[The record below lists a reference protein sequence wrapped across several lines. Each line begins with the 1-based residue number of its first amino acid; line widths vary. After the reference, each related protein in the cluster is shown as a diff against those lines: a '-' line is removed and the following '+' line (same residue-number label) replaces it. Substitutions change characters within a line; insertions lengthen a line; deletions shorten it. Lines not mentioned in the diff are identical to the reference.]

1 MNEKNIVLGLVVALI
16 LVLSLLT
23 STIPPNIPSATS
35 TTHST
40 VHSIA
45 TDQTTHTSVN
55 TVSSNATEIQVN
67 TFNTYNE
74 LVEFVKSSIKP
85 RQPLLPFAR
94 GDAVFALDVVPTPT
108 PLLMLESSKST
119 VAPATVTVPTTTATL
134 AKSPPEYSKTN
145 VQVEGVDE
153 LDYVKT
159 DGEYIY
165 VARDNAVYIVKAY
178 PPDIASLVSKIQVD
192 GIVKGLFVENKRLI
206 IVYFEKQ
213 APPTI
218 TYTIVKENIVVPPPY
233 KLAPKVVIEIYNVS
247 TPESP
252 VKIGEYSAYG
262 SFVASRL
269 SNNVVYVILQYPAIL
284 YKDFVPLPIVNN
296 EVVPPSEIRYF
307 CRDYSYVFTIILA
320 IDVENARSNEEA
332 FLTGSS
338 ARIYMS
344 KKNLYILSIK
354 YPDYREVYI
363 KALDIILEDAP
374 ENVKETV
381 NKIME
386 LNVDEYLKY
395 KLIAEVVSDYFNKL
409 SSAKRKEIMENVF
422 NELREFMREKTV
434 IYRFSINGLEIKAEA
449 KGEIPGKVLDQ
460 FSMDEF
466 EDYFRVATTETIYEP
481 YAPPKTVNNVYVL
494 NMNLE
499 IVGKLE
505 GLALN
510 ERIYAAR
517 FSGTKCYL
525 VTFRRVDPLF
535 AIDLSNP
542 REPKVL
548 GFLKTPG
555 FSEYLHPFGNRYL
568 IGIGR
573 AADKYGRI
581 RGLKIALFDI
591 SDPEN
596 PREVSNITLEG
607 LGLWSPILSDHKAF
621 MINENKSYFAVPVR
635 GRIEGIYIIGVS
647 NGKLL
652 IKGFISLKDPIRTI
666 YIEDFIYGISLWKIK
681 IVDDTTIS
689 EVKTISLA

>member
-1 MNEKNIVLGLVVALI
+1 MNEKNLVLGLVATLI
-16 LVLSLLT
+16 LVLSLLM
-23 STIPPNIPSATS
+23 STTFNVPSLTTHPPAIDQSTDTAVNATS
-35 TTHST
+35 G
-40 VHSIA
+40 
-45 TDQTTHTSVN
+45 
-55 TVSSNATEIQVN
+55 NATEIQVN

-85 RQPLLPFAR
+85 GLPLLPFVR
-94 GDAVFALDVVPTPT
+94 GVVLSDVVFTST
-108 PLLMLESSKST
+108 SLLLLESSKGT
-119 VAPATVTVPTTTATL
+119 VVPVTTTVPTTTATL
-134 AKSPPEYSKTN
+134 VKSPLEFSKTN

-153 LDYVKT
+153 LDHVKT

-165 VARDNAVYIVKAY
+165 VARENTVYIVRAY
-178 PPDIASLVSKIQVD
+178 PPDDASLVSKIQVN
-192 GIVKGLFVENKRLI
+192 GMVRGLFIENEKLI
-206 IVYFEKQ
+206 VVYFERQ

-218 TYTIVKENIVVPPPY
+218 TYTIVKENAIENSLY
-233 KLAPKVVIEIYNVS
+233 KFAPKVVIEIYDVS

-269 SNNVVYVILQYPAIL
+269 SDNIVYVILQYPAIL

-296 EVVPPSEIRYF
+296 EVVPPSKIGYF

-320 IDVENARSNEEA
+320 IDVENARSNEEV

-344 KKNLYILSIK
+344 KRNLYILSTK
-354 YPDYREVYI
+354 YPDYREIHV
-363 KALDIILEDAP
+363 KALNIILEDAP
-374 ENVKETV
+374 ENVKEAID
-381 NKIME
+381 KIME
-386 LNVDEYLKY
+386 LNIDEHLKY
-395 KLIAEVVSDYFNKL
+395 KLITEVVSEYFNKL
-409 SSAKRKEIMENVF
+409 SSTKRKELMENVF
-422 NELREFMREKTV
+422 NELKEFMKEKTI

-449 KGEIPGKVLDQ
+449 KGEVPGKVLDQ

-466 EDYFRVATTETIYEP
+466 EEYFRVATTETIYEP

-494 NMNLE
+494 NMSLE

-535 AIDLSNP
+535 TIDLSNP

-555 FSEYLHPFGNRYL
+555 FSEYLHPYGNNYL

-573 AADKYGRI
+573 AADEYGRI
-581 RGLKIALFDI
+581 KGLKIALFDI
-591 SDPEN
+591 SDPED
-596 PREVSNITLEG
+596 PKEVSNITLED

-635 GRIEGIYIIGVS
+635 GEIEGIYIISVS

-652 IKGFISLKDPIRTI
+652 IKGFISLEDPIRTI

-681 IVDDTTIS
+681 IVDDATIS